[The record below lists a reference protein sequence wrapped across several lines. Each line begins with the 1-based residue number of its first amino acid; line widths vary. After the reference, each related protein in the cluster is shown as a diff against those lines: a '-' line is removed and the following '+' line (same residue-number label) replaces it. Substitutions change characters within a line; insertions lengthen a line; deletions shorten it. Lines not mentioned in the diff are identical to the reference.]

1 MTAPSTRSGGG
12 FEAAIERKQWEVVCL
27 YLMLGVTEAASKLP
41 PESLSA
47 LLDLLAGEEE
57 GQGRRRSG
65 G

>member
-1 MTAPSTRSGGG
+1 MTR
-12 FEAAIERKQWEVVCL
+12 FERAIQQKQWEVVCL
-27 YLMLGVTEAASKLP
+27 YLMLGITEAAAALP

-57 GQGRRRSG
+57 ETGEGRSDRG